1 MPSEKNQLEMKKQKP
16 YLGLWIIL
24 TFSLVFF
31 TIISAFDTI
40 SLHGWEIKNSGIY
53 EKLTYK
59 PEKILPAVNNI
70 AINPGEDVEGTSVT
84 DKPLLDTIPQSILF
98 IGDSMLE
105 GLGPRMG
112 AYAKKNGHQLRNV
125 IWYSSTT
132 ETWGSCDT
140 LKHFIRKFKPSYII
154 VCLGANELF
163 VRNIKTKRT
172 RYLKNMLSQIGNIP
186 YVWIGPPNWKEDTGI
201 NSMLQESLAEGSFFL
216 SKDLTFQR
224 ASDGAHPTR
233 KSAANWM
240 DTVARW
246 IVNKSVHPIKMDLP
260 EEKSAR
266 ATTVILQPKK

>member
-1 MPSEKNQLEMKKQKP
+1 MPSEKNLLAMKKQRP
-16 YLGLWIIL
+16 YWGLWIIL

-31 TIISAFDTI
+31 TFISTFDTTSI
-40 SLHGWEIKNSGIY
+40 YGWKMKNSGIY
-53 EKLTYK
+53 ENLTYK
-59 PEKILPAVNNI
+59 PDNDIPAIKDSVNNSI
-70 AINPGEDVEGTSVT
+70 IQKDGKAAEEKSV
-84 DKPLLDTIPQSILF
+84 LDTIPQSILF

-140 LKHFIRKFKPSYII
+140 LKHFIRKFKPSYVI

-172 RYLKNMLSQIGNIP
+172 KYLRNILSQIGNIP

-201 NSMLQESLAEGSFFL
+201 NQMLQESLSDGSFFL
-216 SKDLTFQR
+216 SKNLKFDR
-224 ASDGAHPTR
+224 SSDGAHPTR
-233 KSAANWM
+233 SSAAKWM
-240 DTVARW
+240 DSVARW
-246 IVNKSVHPIKMDLP
+246 MINESVHPIKMDVP
-260 EEKSAR
+260 DEKSAR
-266 ATTVILQPKK
+266 AATVILQPKK

>member
-1 MPSEKNQLEMKKQKP
+1 M
-16 YLGLWIIL
+16 
-24 TFSLVFF
+24 
-31 TIISAFDTI
+31 
-40 SLHGWEIKNSGIY
+40 KNSGIY
-53 EKLTYK
+53 ETLTFK
-59 PEKILPAVNNI
+59 PDTVIPSLKDIVNNSSEVKDEKQAPEKV
-70 AINPGEDVEGTSVT
+70 
-84 DKPLLDTIPQSILF
+84 LLDTIPQSILF

-163 VRNIKTKRT
+163 VRNIKTKRNK
-172 RYLKNMLSQIGNIP
+172 YLNNILSQIGNIP

-201 NSMLQESLAEGSFFL
+201 NQMLQESLRDGSFFL
-216 SKDLTFQR
+216 SKNLKFDR
-224 ASDGAHPTR
+224 SSDGAHPTR
-233 KSAANWM
+233 SSAAKWM
-240 DTVARW
+240 DSVARW
-246 IVNKSVHPIKMDLP
+246 MVNESVHPIKMEMPD
-260 EEKSAR
+260 EKSAR